1 MKFVVDSMLGKLA
14 RRLRLMGYDTYFD
27 VKADDHDIL
36 KISNDEDRFVVTR
49 DTQMAK
55 IHGAKIFLIKSTDIK
70 EQLKEISKLAK
81 IRPASTRGELDS
93 EQSFSRCPECNTPVK
108 EVSKE
113 EVKKIVPKFVYETL
127 NKFSYCEKCKKAYWQ
142 GTHYEK
148 LVKELKNI

>member
-1 MKFVVDSMLGKLA
+1 MKFIVDSMLGKLA

-27 VKADDHDIL
+27 VKADDREIL
-36 KISNDEDRFVVTR
+36 KISKDEDRFIVTR

-55 IHGAKIFLIKSTDIK
+55 IRGAKIFLIKSTDLML
-70 EQLKEISKLAK
+70 QLKEISKLAK
-81 IRPASTRGELDS
+81 IRMDS
-93 EQSFSRCPECNTPVK
+93 SLSFSRCPECNTPVK

-127 NKFSYCEKCKKAYWQ
+127 NKFSYCPECRKAYWQ

-148 LVKELKNI
+148 LLK